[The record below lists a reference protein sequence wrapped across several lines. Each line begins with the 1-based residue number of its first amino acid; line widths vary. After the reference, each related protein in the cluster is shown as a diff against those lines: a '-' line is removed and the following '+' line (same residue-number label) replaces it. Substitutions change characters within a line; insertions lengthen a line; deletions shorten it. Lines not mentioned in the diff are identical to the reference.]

1 MYRTNTFPGLN
12 WTPGPAATQSYLVV
26 MEDVGTARPEPV
38 LHWTLFN
45 IPPTLTRLEP
55 GMTPTGNPPG
65 SSYGPN
71 ISGQARPYLGPRT
84 PPGPKHPYH
93 FQVFALDRTLP
104 ADSINTFTTL
114 LELAK
119 GHVLASG
126 ELVGLGSA
134 DAK

>member
-1 MYRTNTFPGLN
+1 MGARPRLTTELDTRPGRHAIVSGGDRGRGHGAPGAGAPLDAVQHSRNGHAARAGRDTDWPSAGIELRPEHFRT
-12 WTPGPAATQSYLVV
+12 
-26 MEDVGTARPEPV
+26 GTALPR
-38 LHWTLFN
+38 
-45 IPPTLTRLEP
+45 
-55 GMTPTGNPPG
+55 
-65 SSYGPN
+65 S
-71 ISGQARPYLGPRT
+71 RT
-84 PPGPKHPYH
+84 PPGPKYPYR

-104 ADSINTFTTL
+104 AASIDTFTTL